1 MRGPRWTFPV
11 SRSLLALACG
21 LALAVAGL
29 LTVPAQASAEP
40 SKTVGG
46 DDLVPNA
53 VSALTEAGIL
63 RGRDASSLVPQEYV
77 TRAQLAVYLARALD
91 LEDSTTAVFADVMG
105 PETYFGAVGAMYEA
119 GLVTGTTPTT
129 FSPDELMSREQAL
142 AWIVQSLGFKLSRQ
156 QAITW
161 IADTLGLEVGK
172 APDPTLLFR
181 LSYLESTDAW
191 LGAFQDRALI
201 GSDCAWAV
209 ANAYRLGIIDPTLN
223 GWFYPKL
230 PLSWG
235 DMALMLNRAFVQ
247 PLQIRTAYPVALAVQ
262 SAYPAQASGSEG
274 PLVWYIEYRLRS
286 LMYRPGDI
294 DGVYDHR
301 TRDAVMA
308 FQKVE
313 RLHRDGVA
321 GESLWERIFTAQTP
335 VPKLTGEGTR
345 VEVDLTRQVL
355 FMITDNEVW
364 KIVHVSTGWGSG
376 TPTGRGKVG
385 TKQVGWN
392 HCPVG
397 WMYYVSYVM
406 PHIAIHG
413 MTSVPP
419 KPASHGCIRVSI
431 WMAIELFYELPTGT
445 IVDIYNNPSA

>member
-11 SRSLLALACG
+11 SRYLLAFACG
-21 LALAVAGL
+21 LALATAAL
-29 LTVPAQASAEP
+29 LAVPAEASAEP

-63 RGRDASSLVPQEYV
+63 RGRDASTLVPQEYV

-91 LEDSTTAVFADVMG
+91 LEDSTTAVFSDVVG

-129 FSPDELMSREQAL
+129 FSPDELMTREEALVWIVRSLGYGLIREQAL
-142 AWIVQSLGFKLSRQ
+142 
-156 QAITW
+156 TW
-161 IADTLGLEVGK
+161 MVDSLGLEVDEG
-172 APDPTLLFR
+172 PDPTLLFR
-181 LSYLESTDAW
+181 LSRLESTEAW
-191 LGAFQDRALI
+191 LGAYQDRALI
-201 GSDCAWAV
+201 DPSRAWTV
-209 ANAYRLGIIDPTLN
+209 ANAYRLGIIDPTLD
-223 GWFYPKL
+223 GCFYPKL

-235 DMALMLNRAFVQ
+235 DMALMLDRTFVR
-247 PLQIRTAYPVALAVQ
+247 PLEVRTGYPVAVA
-262 SAYPAQASGSEG
+262 AQATYQPQSSGSEG

-286 LMYRPGDI
+286 LTYRPGEI

-313 RLHRDGVA
+313 RLHRDGIA
-321 GESLWERIFTAQTP
+321 GESFWECIFTARTP
-335 VPKLTGEGTR
+335 LPKLEGEGTR

-397 WMYYVSYVM
+397 WMYYVSYIM

-419 KPASHGCIRVSI
+419 KPASHGCVRVPI

-445 IVDIYNNPSA
+445 VVDIYNNPAS

>member
-1 MRGPRWTFPV
+1 MRGPGWTSPL

-21 LALAVAGL
+21 LALAVTAL
-29 LTVPAQASAEP
+29 LTVPAEASAEP
-40 SKTVGG
+40 FKTVGG
-46 DDLVPNA
+46 DDQVPNA

-63 RGRDASSLVPQEYV
+63 RGRDASLLVPQEYV

-91 LEDSTTAVFADVMG
+91 LEDSTTAVFTDVVG

-129 FSPDELMSREQAL
+129 FSPDELLSREQAV
-142 AWIVQSLGFKLSRQ
+142 AWILRSLGFEVSRQ
-156 QAITW
+156 QVAI
-161 IADTLGLEVGK
+161 IMVRSMGLEV
-172 APDPTLLFR
+172 AQDPDLTLLFR

-191 LGAFQDRALI
+191 LGGFQDRALI
-201 GSDCAWAV
+201 DPGNAWAV
-209 ANAYRLGIIDPTLN
+209 ANGYRLGIIDPTAD

-235 DMALMLNRAFVQ
+235 DMAVMLNRAFVQ
-247 PLQIRTAYPVALAVQ
+247 PLEIRTAYPAALAAQ
-262 SAYPAQASGSEG
+262 SVYPPQSSGSEG

-313 RLHRDGVA
+313 RLHRDGIA
-321 GESLWERIFTAQTP
+321 GGTFWEHIFTAQIP
-335 VPKLTGEGTR
+335 AAKLTGEDTR

-355 FMITDNEVW
+355 LMITDNEVW

-385 TKQVGWN
+385 TKQTGWN

-413 MTSVPP
+413 MSSVPP
-419 KPASHGCIRVSI
+419 KPASHGCIRVPI
-431 WMAIELFYELPTGT
+431 WMAVELFYELPTGT
-445 IVDIYNNPSA
+445 FVDIYYNP